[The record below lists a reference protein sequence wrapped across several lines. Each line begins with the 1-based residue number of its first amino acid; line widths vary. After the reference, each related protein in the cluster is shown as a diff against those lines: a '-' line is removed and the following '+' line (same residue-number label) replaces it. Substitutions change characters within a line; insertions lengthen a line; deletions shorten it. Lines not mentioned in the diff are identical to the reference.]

1 MVFLLGTLLCVL
13 FIGEIID
20 PGYVLQ
26 ALAYLD

>member
-1 MVFLLGTLLCVL
+1 MVFLLGTLSIL

-20 PGYVLQ
+20 PGYVLR